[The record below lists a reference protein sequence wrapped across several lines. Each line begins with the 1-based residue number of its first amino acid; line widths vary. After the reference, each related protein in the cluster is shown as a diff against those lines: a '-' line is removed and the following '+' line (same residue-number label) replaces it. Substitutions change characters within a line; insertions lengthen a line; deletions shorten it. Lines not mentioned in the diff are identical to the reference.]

1 MEVLKSISIFFYSF
15 LITQSVFSQGSLKV
29 KNYSISLDTISPLVG
44 VSKSHNYKVFAN
56 SDALIGFTPPAPNG
70 FSNITGLLKVFP
82 SKHAPI
88 FDFNKPKKLFI
99 RENQIIGQFVGQFST
114 TTESET
120 PTFSLVAGEGDT
132 HNALFSLDTNGS
144 LRSAV
149 VLDYESNDPLLS
161 LRVRASGVSGTNL
174 EKMIQVELI
183 NIIEDLDS
191 DGIED
196 HLDEDADG
204 DGFSNKEEIA
214 YGSSPL
220 DRDSII
226 QKPIESFR
234 PIVKTH
240 QNYKVSDGVLS
251 LNGEIFDLGSSSSE
265 IIRGF
270 ILSSKPIP
278 KLESENFQIL
288 KENGGIGTFAKNFPL
303 SDIPTQN
310 FYFRAF
316 AKNSEGI
323 SYGAVIR
330 VNLQNENAPYA
341 WAEALPFSDAKGWW
355 KSSWF
360 GSFYAADQ
368 NGWILHE
375 DLNWIFVLPQ
385 PRNQSVWVWQ
395 SDLGWLWT
403 GKNSFAHLFSHDSQS
418 WLYLHGSSKENLL
431 LFDYQSNDWL
441 VLKKN

>member
-1 MEVLKSISIFFYSF
+1 M
-15 LITQSVFSQGSLKV
+15 
-29 KNYSISLDTISPLVG
+29 
-44 VSKSHNYKVFAN
+44 
-56 SDALIGFTPPAPNG
+56 
-70 FSNITGLLKVFP
+70 
-82 SKHAPI
+82 
-88 FDFNKPKKLFI
+88 
-99 RENQIIGQFVGQFST
+99 
-114 TTESET
+114 
-120 PTFSLVAGEGDT
+120 
-132 HNALFSLDTNGS
+132 
-144 LRSAV
+144 
-149 VLDYESNDPLLS
+149 
-161 LRVRASGVSGTNL
+161 
-174 EKMIQVELI
+174 
-183 NIIEDLDS
+183 
-191 DGIED
+191 
-196 HLDEDADG
+196 
-204 DGFSNKEEIA
+204 
-214 YGSSPL
+214 
-220 DRDSII
+220 
-226 QKPIESFR
+226 
-234 PIVKTH
+234 
-240 QNYKVSDGVLS
+240 
-251 LNGEIFDLGSSSSE
+251 NGEIFDLGSSSSE

-270 ILSSKPIP
+270 ILSSEPIP

-288 KENGGIGTFAKNFPL
+288 EENGGIGTFAKNFPL

-403 GKNSFAHLFSHDSQS
+403 GKNSFAHLFSHDTQS